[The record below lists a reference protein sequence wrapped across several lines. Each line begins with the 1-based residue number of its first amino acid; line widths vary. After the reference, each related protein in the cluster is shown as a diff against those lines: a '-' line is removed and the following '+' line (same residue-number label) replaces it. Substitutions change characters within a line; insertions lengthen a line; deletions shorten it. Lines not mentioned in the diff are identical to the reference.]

1 MDDVQFEGEEVLEEV
16 HTPVRAEAG
25 TLMASIEGE
34 DRVELEDV
42 YIPGRGHDGEKAQKV
57 WSLWLEV

>member
-1 MDDVQFEGEEVLEEV
+1 MDDVQFEGEDV

-34 DRVELEDV
+34 DRVELEYV
-42 YIPGRGHDGEKAQKV
+42 YIPGRGHDGEKARKIY
-57 WSLWLEV
+57 WRFG